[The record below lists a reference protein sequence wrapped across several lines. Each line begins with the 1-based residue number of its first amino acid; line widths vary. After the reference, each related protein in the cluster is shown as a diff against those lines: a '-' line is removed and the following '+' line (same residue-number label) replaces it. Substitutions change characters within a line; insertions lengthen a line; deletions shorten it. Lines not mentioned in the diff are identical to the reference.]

1 MATETAKYRV
11 TYRGFREYA
20 NTHNHTTNV
29 HQLLECDVVAVDA
42 VQAISQA
49 AAAFGEDARKSG
61 DWKVCMLRAPQEVEF
76 VGTEPCRSTIV
87 IVSKMGA

>member
-1 MATETAKYRV
+1 MGTEHAKYRV

-20 NTHNHTTNV
+20 NTHTHTTNV
-29 HQLLECDVVAVDA
+29 HLLMECDVVAVDA

-49 AAAFGEDARKSG
+49 AAAFGDDARKSG
-61 DWKVCMLRAPQEVEF
+61 DWKVRMLRAPQDVGF
-76 VGTEPCRSTIV
+76 VGTEPERSTIV